1 MAPITWWA
9 GTEADRSS
17 ETTSWISSSSSSG
30 NSTCK
35 DMDMNAYAYA
45 SWKENTKKHH
55 KTYTSLKVHTKTN
68 KTLRELNTL
77 ISQHNSPTKLGNLA
91 SITNQ
96 VLHLCLKQGSKLH
109 VLQVIV
115 SKNQPQFTEPVFS
128 SLNSSS
134 IAPFLSLCSV
144 LCNSQIPST
153 TNLTHLLKVIL

>member
-9 GTEADRSS
+9 GTEADSSS
-17 ETTSWISSSSSSG
+17 ETTSWISSSSSG

-35 DMDMNAYAYA
+35 DMNMNAYADA
-45 SWKENTKKHH
+45 TWKEKTKKHH

-77 ISQHNSPTKLGNLA
+77 ISQLNLPTKLENLA

-96 VLHLCLKQGSKLH
+96 VLHLCIKQGSTLH

-115 SKNQPQFTEPVFS
+115 SKNQPQFTEPAFS

-134 IAPFLSLCSV
+134 IAPFLSPLFNAFY
-144 LCNSQIPST
+144 LINSHDKRPIYLTKSIP
-153 TNLTHLLKVIL
+153 

>member
-9 GTEADRSS
+9 GTEADSS
-17 ETTSWISSSSSSG
+17 LETTSWISSSSSG

-35 DMDMNAYAYA
+35 DMNMNAYVDAT
-45 SWKENTKKHH
+45 WKENTKKHH

-77 ISQHNSPTKLGNLA
+77 ISQLNSPTKLGNLA

-96 VLHLCLKQGSKLH
+96 VLHLCLKQGSNLH
-109 VLQVIV
+109 ELQVIV
-115 SKNQPQFTEPVFS
+115 SKNKPQFIEPAFS

-134 IAPFLSLCSV
+134 IAPFLSPLFNAFY
-144 LCNSQIPST
+144 LINSNDKRPTYLTKST
-153 TNLTHLLKVIL
+153 P

>member
-9 GTEADRSS
+9 GTEADSSS
-17 ETTSWISSSSSSG
+17 ETTSWISSSSSG

-35 DMDMNAYAYA
+35 NMNMNAYAT
-45 SWKENTKKHH
+45 WKENTKKHH

-77 ISQHNSPTKLGNLA
+77 ISQLNSPTKLGNLA

-96 VLHLCLKQGSKLH
+96 VLHLCIKQGSTLH

-115 SKNQPQFTEPVFS
+115 SKNPLRFTEPVFV

-134 IAPFLSLCSV
+134 SAPFLSLCSV

-153 TNLTHLLKVIL
+153 TNPTHLLKVIL

>member
-9 GTEADRSS
+9 GTEADSSS
-17 ETTSWISSSSSSG
+17 ETTSWISSPSSSR

-45 SWKENTKKHH
+45 TWKENTKKHH

-68 KTLRELNTL
+68 KTLRELNIL
-77 ISQHNSPTKLGNLA
+77 ISQLNSPTKLGNLA

-96 VLHLCLKQGSKLH
+96 VLHLCIKQESKLH
-109 VLQVIV
+109 ALQVIV
-115 SKNQPQFTEPVFS
+115 SKNQSQFIEPIFS
-128 SLNSSS
+128 SLKSSS
-134 IAPFLSLCSV
+134 SASFLS

-153 TNLTHLLKVIL
+153 TNPTHLLKVIL

>member
-1 MAPITWWA
+1 MAPITWWV
-9 GTEADRSS
+9 GTEVDSS
-17 ETTSWISSSSSSG
+17 LKTTYWISSSSSG

-35 DMDMNAYAYA
+35 DMNMNAYADA
-45 SWKENTKKHH
+45 TWKENTKKHH

-91 SITNQ
+91 SITNL
-96 VLHLCLKQGSKLH
+96 VFHLCLKQGFKLH

-128 SLNSSS
+128 SLNSPS
-134 IAPFLSLCSV
+134 ITPFLSPLSNAFYPT
-144 LCNSQIPST
+144 NSHDKRP
-153 TNLTHLLKVIL
+153 H